1 MTEDGET
8 WDTSADVEARVEGLL
23 AQFTPEQK
31 VDLVTGLVVVVHDRR
46 SDPPPPSP
54 VPPFSI
60 TDGPNGVR
68 VADRT
73 MHGGTATALPAA
85 IALAA
90 TWSPELA
97 GEYGDLLGAETA
109 AHGHNV
115 LLGPGVDIAR
125 APWAGRTFES
135 FGEDPL
141 LQARLVVPEIEAIQR
156 HRVQACLKHYI
167 VNNQEYQRN
176 FIDVRVD
183 ERALQEIYLPP
194 FRAAVQ
200 AGHVASVMGSYNKI
214 NGTYACENPYT
225 LTTVLREQLGF
236 RGWVM
241 SDFMGNH
248 STVESARAGL
258 DWELTMQ
265 PLWGPYLLAA
275 VQEGAVSGATLDE
288 MVRRILRPTVGL
300 GCLDGPRQV
309 GPVPTEQHGTR
320 ARAIAEAGVVLLKN
334 AGDVLPLGPDGLRT
348 IAVLGPD
355 ADNVAAAGGGSGL
368 VQPSSGVSVLDG
380 MRARAG
386 EGVEV
391 AYGPGTDPIGVG
403 VLLPG
408 PPAVPSTVLRP
419 ADSAVDA
426 DEVGLRAEYWAN
438 PDFAGEPSVIRTD
451 LRAEIYR
458 GFAALPGLD
467 ASSPKLAPFPR
478 DLPARFSVRWTGSF
492 TPPATG
498 DYTLSLTSFGS
509 ARLALDG
516 EVLIDATSGPA
527 PTPEHAQP
535 GPAPVGTAISAVG
548 VATATIPLV
557 AGTSYGV
564 TIMYAADAP
573 GQSFFQEAMVRF
585 GWEPPADAVTPA
597 IAAAVDLAARSD
609 VAVVVARTFEMEET
623 DRPDLRLPNE
633 QDVLIRAV
641 AAANPRTVVV
651 LMSGGPVE
659 IANWEA
665 GVPAILEAW
674 FAGQEQGNAVAR
686 VLFGDVNPAGRLP
699 LTFPRSEDQTPVAT
713 PEQYPGV
720 DGALHYREG
729 IFVGYRGYEQ
739 QGIEPQYPFGF
750 GLSYTDFAY
759 ANLRLSSDVLHAGGT
774 ITVAFDVTNTGER
787 AGDEVVQLYV
797 THLDSRLARP
807 RQELKAFQRL
817 LLQPGQT
824 ETASLTVAAD
834 DLAYWDTTEGRFVVE
849 KDTVEIRVGRSSADI
864 QLRTT
869 VTVVA

>member
-1 MTEDGET
+1 MTEESGI
-8 WDTSADVEARVEGLL
+8 WDTSAAVEARVEALL
-23 AQFTPEQK
+23 EQFSLEQK
-31 VDLVTGLVVVVHDRR
+31 VDLVTGLVVIVYDRE

-73 MHGGTATALPAA
+73 VHEGRATALPAA

-90 TWSPELA
+90 TWSLELA
-97 GEYGDLLGAETA
+97 REYGDLLGAETA

-135 FGEDPL
+135 FGEDPH

-156 HRVQACLKHYI
+156 HRVQACLKHYV

-176 FIDVRVD
+176 SIDVRVD

-200 AGHVASVMGSYNKI
+200 EGRVASVMGSYNKI
-214 NGTYACENPYT
+214 NGVYACENPHT

-241 SDFMGNH
+241 SDFMGNQ

-265 PLWGPYLLAA
+265 PLWGPQLLAA
-275 VQEGAVSGATLDE
+275 VQAGTVSGATLDE

-300 GCLDGPRQV
+300 GCLDQPRQV
-309 GPVPTEQHGTR
+309 RRVPAEGHGRR
-320 ARAIAEAGVVLLKN
+320 ARAIAEAGIVMLKN
-334 AGDVLPLGPDGLRT
+334 AEGVLPLAPDGLRT
-348 IAVLGPD
+348 IAVIGPD

-368 VQPSSGVSVLDG
+368 VQPSYGVSVLDG
-380 MRARAG
+380 IRARVG
-386 EGVEV
+386 EGVQVEY
-391 AYGPGTDPIGVG
+391 APGTDPVGVG

-419 ADSAVDA
+419 ADGAVDA

-438 PDFAGEPSVIRTD
+438 PDFAGEPSVVRTD
-451 LRAEIYR
+451 PRAELYR

-467 ASSPKLAPFPR
+467 ASSPKLAPFPH
-478 DLPARFSVRWTGSF
+478 DLPARFSVRWTGRF

-498 DYTLSLTSFGS
+498 DYTLSLTSFGG
-509 ARLALDG
+509 ARLSLDG
-516 EVLIDATSGPA
+516 QILIDATTAPQTEPHDPA
-527 PTPEHAQP
+527 
-535 GPAPVGTAISAVG
+535 PAPVGTAIGEVQ
-548 VATATIPLV
+548 VATTTIPFV
-557 AGTSYGV
+557 AGADHAV
-564 TIMYAADAP
+564 AIEYAADAP
-573 GQSFFQEAMVRF
+573 GQSFFREAMVRF
-585 GWEPPADAVTPA
+585 GWQPPVDAIAPS
-597 IAAAVDLAARSD
+597 IAAAVELAARSE
-609 VAVVVARTFEMEET
+609 VSVVVAHTFEMEET
-623 DRPDLRLPNE
+623 DRPNLRLPNE

-651 LMSGGPVE
+651 VMSGGPVE
-659 IANWEA
+659 VASWEA

-686 VLFGDVNPAGRLP
+686 VLFGDVNPGGRLP
-699 LTFPRSEDQTPVAT
+699 LTFPRGEAETPLT
-713 PEQYPGV
+713 SPEQYPGV
-720 DGALHYREG
+720 DGELLYREG
-729 IFVGYRGYEQ
+729 IFVSYRGYEQ
-739 QGIEPQYPFGF
+739 LGIEPQYPFGF

-759 ANLRLSSDVLHAGGT
+759 ANLRLSSDTLHAGGT
-774 ITVAFDVTNTGER
+774 ITVAVDVTNTGGR
-787 AGDEVVQLYV
+787 PGDEVVQLYV
-797 THLDSRLARP
+797 THLDSRVERP
-807 RQELKAFQRL
+807 LQELKAFQRL
-817 LLQPGQT
+817 HLQPNRTG
-824 ETASLTVAAD
+824 TASLTVAAD
-834 DLAYWDTTEGRFVVE
+834 DLAYWDVAEGRFMVE
-849 KDTVEIRVGRSSADI
+849 DGPVEIRVGQSSADI